1 MDPVTGANTLATIV
15 QLIGIFA
22 QERKDK
28 KNAERQEFLEWLEYH
43 RHEDIKNLICNTAAL
58 QTEVLSLLQKDNAT
72 ILTKLDSINA
82 TIGGLLSH
90 GHAEFFGRGVF
101 GVWTGFGFTQQ
112 HCLITILC
120 VVQGKFCLLVYL
132 EISSEN

>member
-90 GHAEFFGRGVF
+90 VH
-101 GVWTGFGFTQQ
+101 GFESLTKTMIATPELSDQAVSV
-112 HCLITILC
+112 LR
-120 VVQGKFCLLVYL
+120 QGQRPPALPHKR
-132 EISSEN
+132 